1 MSEKL
6 FENTK
11 EINIENL
18 ITKINEVVGE
28 KFAILDEKDDIEK
41 WNTLPKL
48 LLLEEENAKKVLS
61 FVEFM
66 DSLLVPKEEKAMYVV
81 SLCGLIEF
89 GNLILKDYEEGSLFT
104 LADYYQ
110 NSSIEEIKKTIPIVG
125 DPSLLIFVRY
135 KTLDLEGRKELLKQ
149 IVTEA
154 EQKGV
159 HTKNQILKFIE
170 TKQQEMQDQYYDEII
185 QENENR

>member
-18 ITKINEVVGE
+18 ITRINEVVGE

-41 WNTLPKL
+41 WNTVPKL
-48 LLLEEENAKKVLS
+48 LLLEEENAKRILS

-66 DSLLVPKEEKAMYVV
+66 DSLLVTKEEKAMYVV

-89 GNLILKDYEEGSLFT
+89 GHLNLKDYEEGSLFT

-110 NSSIEEIKKTIPIVG
+110 NSSIQEIEKTISIVG
-125 DPSLLIFVRY
+125 DNSLLMTVRD
-135 KTLDLEGRKELLKQ
+135 KTLDLEGRKELLKK
-149 IVTEA
+149 IVNEA
-154 EQKGV
+154 EQTGV
-159 HTKNQILKFIE
+159 HTKNQIIKFLEAKIH
-170 TKQQEMQDQYYDEII
+170 EMQDKYYDELVS
-185 QENENR
+185 QNE